1 MHPILSDR
9 KKFVIYLFLWSVV
22 AVLLGWIHSSLTG
35 ITLLFSIGFTVP
47 VMLVYAEIN
56 LSAWY
61 LCKAFPV
68 ERNSVWK
75 ILLVTLVSAVLISSM
90 CALIAWGWMAA
101 LEQYFSISLSPLPL
115 YQTLLVIYGIGKPL
129 FLLSLAV
136 SYLMSAFEQSRAAE
150 RNVFE
155 ARLLAQSAELKALRM
170 QIDPHFLFNALNS
183 ISALTV
189 SNAESARSMTTT
201 LADFFRKSLSY
212 GAKETILVNEELALL
227 NHYLDIEKIRFGK
240 RLTIVQKI
248 APDTLACMIP
258 SLLLQPLMENAIKH
272 GISDSI
278 DGGTIAISIEK
289 KNGRLFVSMENPI
302 DQDDS
307 IKSKK
312 HGAGMGIEIVS
323 KRLQTL
329 YGSNSGVN
337 ISVNNNIFHVV
348 LFLPATVQS

>member
-9 KKFVIYLFLWSVV
+9 KKFVIYLFVWSVV
-22 AVLLGWIHSSLTG
+22 AILLGVVQSSLTG
-35 ITLLFSIGFTVP
+35 INYPFTIGFTVP
-47 VMLVYAEIN
+47 IMLVYAEIN

-61 LCKAFPV
+61 LCKAFPID
-68 ERNSVWK
+68 RYSLWK
-75 ILLVTLVSAVLISSM
+75 ILLITLISVVLISSIWTV
-90 CALIAWGWMAA
+90 IAWGWMAV
-101 LEQYFSISLSPLPL
+101 LEQFFAVSLSPLPL
-115 YQTLLVIYGIGKPL
+115 YQTLLVIYGVGVPL
-129 FLLSLAV
+129 FLLSLAI

-150 RNVFE
+150 RNAFE

-189 SNAESARSMTTT
+189 ANAESARSMTTT

-212 GAKETILVNEELALL
+212 GAKETISVSEELALL

-240 RLTIVQKI
+240 RLNVVQNIV
-248 APDTLACMIP
+248 PDTLSCMIP

-278 DGGTIAISIEK
+278 DGGTINISIEK
-289 KNGRLFVSMENPI
+289 KNARLFVSVENPI
-302 DQDDS
+302 DQDNS
-307 IKSKK
+307 NKSKK
-312 HGAGMGIEIVS
+312 DGAGMGIEIVS

-329 YGSNSGVN
+329 YGNNSGVN
-337 ISVNNNIFHVV
+337 ISMNNNNFHVV
-348 LFLPATVQS
+348 LFFPATV

>member
-1 MHPILSDR
+1 MHPILSDK
-9 KKFVIYLFLWSVV
+9 KKFVIYLFVWSVA
-22 AVLLGWIHSSLTG
+22 AVLLGLIHSSLTG
-35 ITLLFSIGFTVP
+35 IVYLYTIGFTLP
-47 VMLVYAEIN
+47 LMLVYAEVN

-61 LCKAFPV
+61 LCKAFPI
-68 ERNSVWK
+68 ERNSLWK
-75 ILLVTLVSAVLISSM
+75 ILLVTFISTVLISSM
-90 CALIAWGWMAA
+90 WTVIAWGWMAA
-101 LEQYFSISLSPLPL
+101 IEQFFSISLSPLSL
-115 YQTLLVIYGIGKPL
+115 VQTLLVISGIGMPL
-129 FLLSLAV
+129 FFLSLAI

-150 RNVFE
+150 RNAFE

-212 GAKETILVNEELALL
+212 GAKETISVNEELALL

-240 RLTIVQKI
+240 RLNVVQNI
-248 APDTLACMIP
+248 ASDTLSCMIP

-278 DGGTIAISIEK
+278 DGGTITISMEK
-289 KNGRLFVSMENPI
+289 KNSRLFVSVENPI
-302 DQDDS
+302 DSDDS

-329 YGSNSGVN
+329 YGNNSGVN
-337 ISVNNNIFHVV
+337 ISLSNNIFHVV
-348 LFLPATVQS
+348 LFLPATS